1 MDGVVEAELASGTLI
16 VEAKLTAG
24 LQEIAVSTAG
34 EGRQERLESHDSR
47 VQSQDMGSSGRFPPP
62 RVQSQRKGQIAG
74 LSEFSE
80 AARTRKGQKLSLA

>member
-1 MDGVVEAELASGTLI
+1 MEHGRFSSVAARRGQKVDCRGGRTPEQLNPFNHMDGVVDAELASGTLI

-47 VQSQDMGSSGRFPPP
+47 VQSQDMGSS
-62 RVQSQRKGQIAG
+62 
-74 LSEFSE
+74 
-80 AARTRKGQKLSLA
+80 